1 MRGRP
6 PLISCLNPPSTLSTN
21 HYISSPASQDNT
33 PSSSVQRSPTVNL
46 TREYYLAIQTSSY
59 SEIQRKFDQDSSS
72 LDENVSIGHVDV
84 FEEPQLLEQVLRPS
98 HEHVQEALSRIKPN
112 PLTNLVA
119 SFFDHS
125 EHSSCLY
132 LLLYQRILTVRL
144 LYTPIHNLLDGL
156 SVEIHSDDYS
166 LSPSQCDL
174 AFNVFLQFNSVE
186 NPFLSLDP
194 HSFNDM
200 RQFLTELRKQLD
212 RHLRK
217 SQSRLHLIRR
227 CSAGSALCLIA
238 ATVGVVMSAV
248 AIATHALV
256 ALVATPICPAILPS
270 SMTEKEKIHLAQI
283 DAAAKGAYVL
293 QNDLDTIDRLVA
305 RLHAAV
311 ENDRLLIH
319 LGLQR
324 GRDKYSI
331 QEILKQLQRNRPNF
345 DQQLVDLREH
355 LFLCFAAINRARL
368 LLLQEIH
375 MHQNPV

>member
-1 MRGRP
+1 MF
-6 PLISCLNPPSTLSTN
+6 SCLKPPSTLSTN
-21 HYISSPASQDNT
+21 NFNSPPASQDNT
-33 PSSSVQRSPTVNL
+33 PTSSVQRSPTVNL

-59 SEIQRKFDQDSSS
+59 SEIRRKFDQDSSS
-72 LDENVSIGHVDV
+72 LDQNVSIGHVDV
-84 FEEPQLLEQVLRPS
+84 YEEPQLLEQVLRPS
-98 HEHVQEALSRIKPN
+98 REYVQEALSLIKPN
-112 PLTNLVA
+112 PFTYLVA
-119 SFFDHS
+119 TYFDQS
-125 EHSSCLY
+125 EHSCRLY
-132 LLLYQRILTVRL
+132 LLLYQRIHNARL
-144 LYTPIHNLLDGL
+144 LYTPIHNLLDDL
-156 SVEIHSDDYS
+156 SVEIHSDYYS

-174 AFNVFLQFNSVE
+174 AFNVFLQFDCID
-186 NPFLSLDP
+186 NPFMSLDS

-200 RQFLTELRKQLD
+200 RQCLTQLREQLD
-212 RHLRK
+212 HHLRK
-217 SQSRLHLIRR
+217 SQSRLQLIRH
-227 CSAGSALCLIA
+227 CSTGSALCLIA
-238 ATVGVVMSAV
+238 ATVGVIMSAV

-256 ALVATPICPAILPS
+256 ALVATPICPAILTS
-270 SMTEKEKIHLAQI
+270 SMTKKEKIHLAQI

-319 LGLQR
+319 LGLER

-331 QEILKQLQRNRPNF
+331 QEILKQLRRNRPNF
-345 DQQLVDLREH
+345 VQQLVDLEEH